1 MKKKG
6 VSAHV
11 YITNN
16 KIQVLTGSCV
26 KNKLQVV
33 NFYEEPLEEGCILNG
48 IIMNNYSLQNTLT
61 QMWQKNNL
69 PTKDV
74 TLVVNGSSITVKPL
88 KIPQVNPKKV
98 PGLIRAEFKD
108 IEGVQNMLVDYSVVN
123 PKNQD
128 GSCSILAVLSTKEFV
143 TSYISL
149 FKEAKIELDVID
161 LVQNCLI
168 KMMKRL
174 KSLQNK
180 TYAVFILDKNMLM
193 QCLFSNDNFV
203 MTRRSRI
210 LADPADEGFEREV
223 GQNINSIIQFNKSEQ
238 TGADITDIFLCG
250 FPGDSVQMFPHFAS
264 NFGVTVR
271 AFPEYQPGE
280 LGLSEGMNPGDFIVL
295 LGSLIRY
302 SD

>member
-48 IIMNNYSLQNTLT
+48 IIMNNYSLQNTLI

-88 KIPQVNPKKV
+88 KIPQVNPKNV

-180 TYAVFILDKNMLM
+180 TYAVFILDK
-193 QCLFSNDNFV
+193 CLFSNDNFV

-280 LGLSEGMNPGDFIVL
+280 LGLPEGMNPGDFIVL

>member
-69 PTKDV
+69 PTKNV

-88 KIPQVNPKKV
+88 KIPQVNPKNV

-128 GSCSILAVLSTKEFV
+128 G
-143 TSYISL
+143 
-149 FKEAKIELDVID
+149 
-161 LVQNCLI
+161 LVQHPGG
-168 KMMKRL
+168 
-174 KSLQNK
+174 
-180 TYAVFILDKNMLM
+180 AFH
-193 QCLFSNDNFV
+193 
-203 MTRRSRI
+203 
-210 LADPADEGFEREV
+210 EG
-223 GQNINSIIQFNKSEQ
+223 
-238 TGADITDIFLCG
+238 
-250 FPGDSVQMFPHFAS
+250 
-264 NFGVTVR
+264 VR
-271 AFPEYQPGE
+271 HQLYQPVQRGE
-280 LGLSEGMNPGDFIVL
+280 DRTGCDRPGAEL
-295 LGSLIRY
+295 PH
-302 SD
+302 

>member
-1 MKKKG
+1 
-6 VSAHV
+6 
-11 YITNN
+11 
-16 KIQVLTGSCV
+16 
-26 KNKLQVV
+26 
-33 NFYEEPLEEGCILNG
+33 
-48 IIMNNYSLQNTLT
+48 
-61 QMWQKNNL
+61 MWQKNNL
-69 PTKDV
+69 PTKNV

-88 KIPQVNPKKV
+88 KIPQVNPKNV

>member
-88 KIPQVNPKKV
+88 KIPQVNPKNV

-203 MTRRSRI
+203 MTRRSLTRRTKGLNGKWGRTSTASSSSTSRNRPAQTSPIFSSADSPEIRCRCFRI
-210 LADPADEGFEREV
+210 LQAISA
-223 GQNINSIIQFNKSEQ
+223 
-238 TGADITDIFLCG
+238 
-250 FPGDSVQMFPHFAS
+250 
-264 NFGVTVR
+264 
-271 AFPEYQPGE
+271 
-280 LGLSEGMNPGDFIVL
+280 
-295 LGSLIRY
+295 
-302 SD
+302 

>member
-69 PTKDV
+69 PTKNV

-88 KIPQVNPKKV
+88 KIPQVNPKNV

-223 GQNINSIIQFNKSEQ
+223 GQNINTSIS
-238 TGADITDIFLCG
+238 
-250 FPGDSVQMFPHFAS
+250 
-264 NFGVTVR
+264 
-271 AFPEYQPGE
+271 
-280 LGLSEGMNPGDFIVL
+280 
-295 LGSLIRY
+295 
-302 SD
+302 

>member
-1 MKKKG
+1 M
-6 VSAHV
+6 V
-11 YITNN
+11 
-16 KIQVLTGSCV
+16 
-26 KNKLQVV
+26 
-33 NFYEEPLEEGCILNG
+33 
-48 IIMNNYSLQNTLT
+48 
-61 QMWQKNNL
+61 
-69 PTKDV
+69 
-74 TLVVNGSSITVKPL
+74 
-88 KIPQVNPKKV
+88 
-98 PGLIRAEFKD
+98 
-108 IEGVQNMLVDYSVVN
+108 VDYSVVN

-128 GSCSILAVLSTKEFV
+128 GSCRILAVLSTKEFV

-193 QCLFSNDNFV
+193 QCLLSNDNFV

-280 LGLSEGMNPGDFIVL
+280 LGLPEGMNPGDFIVL

>member
-88 KIPQVNPKKV
+88 KIPQVNPKNV

-238 TGADITDIFLCG
+238 IPAAILDMQEI
-250 FPGDSVQMFPHFAS
+250 PHTPIPICFAAIAS
-264 NFGVTVR
+264 QAVLMPTASAPSIRPIRISAGV
-271 AFPEYQPGE
+271 
-280 LGLSEGMNPGDFIVL
+280 S
-295 LGSLIRY
+295 
-302 SD
+302 

>member
-88 KIPQVNPKKV
+88 KIPQVNPKNV

-128 GSCSILAVLSTKEFV
+128 GSCS
-143 TSYISL
+143 
-149 FKEAKIELDVID
+149 
-161 LVQNCLI
+161 
-168 KMMKRL
+168 
-174 KSLQNK
+174 
-180 TYAVFILDKNMLM
+180 
-193 QCLFSNDNFV
+193 
-203 MTRRSRI
+203 I

>member
-69 PTKDV
+69 PTKNV

-88 KIPQVNPKKV
+88 KIPQVNPKNV

-271 AFPEYQPGE
+271 AFPEYKPGE
-280 LGLSEGMNPGDFIVL
+280 LGLPEGMNPGDFIVL

>member
-48 IIMNNYSLQNTLT
+48 IIMNNYSLQNTLI

-88 KIPQVNPKKV
+88 KIPQVNPKNV

-271 AFPEYQPGE
+271 AFPKYQPGE
-280 LGLSEGMNPGDFIVL
+280 LGLPEGMNPGDFIVL

>member
-69 PTKDV
+69 PTKNV

-88 KIPQVNPKKV
+88 KIPQVNPKNV

-280 LGLSEGMNPGDFIVL
+280 LWLPEGMNPGDFIVL